1 MSGATVVAI
10 ILIVIIIGQMII
22 NSILLDQI
30 EKDRE
35 QNRKYYAKLR
45 REYDRRIA
53 ELRDELSIKE
63 DMYYAG

>member
-1 MSGATVVAI
+1 MTIAI
-10 ILIVIIIGQMII
+10 ILSIIIICQMVI
-22 NSILLDQI
+22 NSILLDRI

-35 QNRKYYAKLR
+35 ENRKYYAKLR

-53 ELRDELSIKE
+53 ELRDELLIEE